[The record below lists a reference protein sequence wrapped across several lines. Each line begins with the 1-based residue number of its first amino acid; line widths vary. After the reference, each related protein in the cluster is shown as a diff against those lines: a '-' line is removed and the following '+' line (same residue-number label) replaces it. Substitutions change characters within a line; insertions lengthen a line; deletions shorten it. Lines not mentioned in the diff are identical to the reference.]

1 MLNEKSTYAELV
13 TGFRWD
19 LPDRF
24 NIGEAVCS
32 AWARR
37 VPDQV
42 AIIEHMDD
50 GPSRR
55 TTYGELEAMA
65 NRIANLL
72 ASQGVGTGD
81 RVALLLP
88 QCRETAAA
96 HVAIYKMGAIAVP
109 LAMLFGVEALQYR
122 LQNSGAKALLM
133 SHASRDN
140 VAEVRPSLDAL
151 SAIFCIDGKLDFAPH
166 LHDASAG
173 MPDTFDAV
181 DSKPDDPCLMIYTS
195 GTTGP
200 PKGALHGHRVLLG
213 HLPGVQ
219 FAHEFL
225 PQPGDL
231 MWTPSDWA
239 WAGGLLNALL
249 PALYYGVPVLA
260 YRFQKFD
267 PVFAWDLMAE
277 YGVRNCFVPPTALK
291 LMRASTPTDT
301 DRLKLRTLFSGG
313 EAVGQAL
320 QEWAEASLG
329 MRINEVYGQTECNLV
344 LESCN
349 KLGVW
354 KAGAIGKPVP
364 GHTVAIVDDA
374 GNPLPDGE
382 AGNIAVQRPDPVMF
396 LEYWGRPEA
405 TKDKYAGDWLLTGD
419 QGFRDEEGYFHFVGR
434 DDDVITS
441 SGYRIGPGEIEDC
454 LSRHPAVKLA
464 AAVGIP
470 DPVRTEIVKAFIVL
484 NPGYEPSPELEED
497 IRAHVRNR
505 LSAHEYPRTFE
516 FRDELPLT
524 TTGKVIRR
532 LLRDEASSN

>member
-1 MLNEKSTYAELV
+1 MLKQADSYQALTN
-13 TGFRWD
+13 GFTWN
-19 LPDRF
+19 LPERF
-24 NIGEAVCS
+24 NIGDAISTV
-32 AWARR
+32 WAKRS
-37 VPDQV
+37 PDKV
-42 AIIEHMDD
+42 ALIEHMDD
-50 GPSRR
+50 GPARH
-55 TTYGELEAMA
+55 TTCAQLDAMA

-72 ASQGVGTGD
+72 VASGIGPGD

-96 HVAIYKMGAIAVP
+96 HAAIYKLGAIAVP

-122 LQNSGAKALLM
+122 LQNSGARALLM
-133 SHASRDN
+133 STASRDN
-140 VAEVRPSLDAL
+140 VAEARPSLAAL
-151 SAIFCIDGKLDFAPH
+151 EHVFCIDGTLDFAAH
-166 LHDASAG
+166 LHDACRP
-173 MPDTFDAV
+173 MPDTFEACDT
-181 DSKPDDPCLMIYTS
+181 SLDDPCLMIYTS
-195 GTTGP
+195 GTTGQ
-200 PKGALHGHRVLLG
+200 PKGALHAHRVLLG

-239 WAGGLLNALL
+239 WAGGLLNVLL
-249 PALYYGVPVLA
+249 PALHFGVPVLA
-260 YRFQKFD
+260 YRFRKFD
-267 PVFAWDLMAE
+267 PVFAWDLLAQ
-277 YGVRNCFVPPTALK
+277 YGVRNIFVPPTGLK
-291 LMRASTPTDT
+291 LMRASTPKDVE
-301 DRLKLRTLFSGG
+301 RLNLRTLFSGG

-320 QEWAEASLG
+320 QEWAQDKLG

-349 KLGVW
+349 LLGVW

-364 GHTVAIVDDA
+364 GHTVAIIDDQ
-374 GNPLPDGE
+374 GRPLPDGE

-396 LEYWGRPEA
+396 LEYWGKPEA
-405 TKDKYAGDWLLTGD
+405 TRDKFAGDWLLTGD
-419 QGFRDEEGYFHFVGR
+419 QGYRDAEGYFHFVGR

-464 AAVGIP
+464 AAVGVP
-470 DPVRTEIVKAFIVL
+470 DPARTEIVKAFIVL
-484 NPGYEPSPELEED
+484 NPGYEPSPDLEED

-505 LSAHEYPRTFE
+505 LSAHEYPRAFE

-532 LLRDEASSN
+532 LLRDEASSQ

>member
-13 TGFRWD
+13 KDFRWD

-37 VPDQV
+37 APDQV

-50 GPSRR
+50 GPARR

-72 ASQGVGTGD
+72 ASQGVNPGD

-109 LAMLFGVEALQYR
+109 LALLFGVEAVQFR

-133 SHASRDN
+133 SHAARSN
-140 VAEVRPSLDAL
+140 VAEAMQSLDAL
-151 SAIFCIDGKLDFAPH
+151 TSIFCIDAKLDFAAH
-166 LHDASAG
+166 LHDACAG
-173 MPDTFDAV
+173 MPDTFDTV
-181 DSKPDDPCLMIYTS
+181 DSALDDPCLMIYTS

-200 PKGALHGHRVLLG
+200 PKGALHAHRVLLG

-225 PQPGDL
+225 PQPGDM

-267 PVFAWDLMAE
+267 PAFAWDLMAA

-301 DRLKLRTLFSGG
+301 GRLKLRTLFSGG

-320 QEWAEASLG
+320 QEWAEQSLG

-349 KLGVW
+349 KLGIW
-354 KAGAIGKPVP
+354 KSGAIGKPVP
-364 GHTVAIVDDA
+364 GHTVAIVDDH

-405 TKDKYAGDWLLTGD
+405 TRDKYAGDWLLTGD
-419 QGFRDEEGYFHFVGR
+419 QGYRDSEGYFHFVGR

-484 NPGYEPSPELEED
+484 NPGFEPTNELRDD
-497 IRAHVRNR
+497 IQDHVRNR
-505 LSAHEYPRTFE
+505 LSAHEYPRQIE